1 MDEWSESLKLYN
13 PRHTLYAMGILT
25 DLFLQIQI
33 HILKPA
39 LGLQLPGG
47 KIDKCSS
54 ICLSVHQSGRPSFL
68 SITNHILSII
78 LHRRRKVLNIGGGR
92 GARFRILGGGGA
104 RGDKLFAGCK
114 LIGAPAPNHCQII
127 AFLTL
132 KTDNIAKLKI
142 EIIKSILLEIPSN
155 KIKGTYVKLVHL

>member
-1 MDEWSESLKLYN
+1 MDEWSESLKLYT

-25 DLFLQIQI
+25 DLFLQIQV

-68 SITNHILSII
+68 SIINHILSII
-78 LHRRRKVLNIGGGR
+78 LHRRRKVLNIGGG
-92 GARFRILGGGGA
+92 GGKVQNIGGGGE
-104 RGDKLFAGCK
+104 GGQ
-114 LIGAPAPNHCQII
+114 GGPNFSL
-127 AFLTL
+127 AV
-132 KTDNIAKLKI
+132 N
-142 EIIKSILLEIPSN
+142 
-155 KIKGTYVKLVHL
+155 

>member
-1 MDEWSESLKLYN
+1 MDEWSESLKLYT
-13 PRHTLYAMGILT
+13 PRHTLYVMGILT
-25 DLFLQIQI
+25 ALLLQIQI

-54 ICLSVHQSGRPSFL
+54 ICLSVHQSGRLSFL

-92 GARFRILGGGGA
+92 GARFRILGGGGE
-104 RGDKLFAGCK
+104 GG
-114 LIGAPAPNHCQII
+114 G
-127 AFLTL
+127 
-132 KTDNIAKLKI
+132 
-142 EIIKSILLEIPSN
+142 
-155 KIKGTYVKLVHL
+155 KGGQTFRWL

>member
-1 MDEWSESLKLYN
+1 MKMLTHKQMSRKTDRQMDEWSESLKLYT

-54 ICLSVHQSGRPSFL
+54 ICLSVHHSGRSSFL

-78 LHRRRKVLNIGGGR
+78 LHRRRKVLNIGGRR
-92 GARFRILGGGGA
+92 GARFRILGGGA
-104 RGDKLFAGCK
+104 RGAKLFAGCK
-114 LIGAPAPNHCQII
+114 LIGAPAPNQCQII

-132 KTDNIAKLKI
+132 KTDNIAKLRI
-142 EIIKSILLEIPSN
+142 EIKSILLEIP
-155 KIKGTYVKLVHL
+155 

>member
-1 MDEWSESLKLYN
+1 MDEWSESLKLYT

-25 DLFLQIQI
+25 ELFLQIQI

-39 LGLQLPGG
+39 LGIQLPGG

-78 LHRRRKVLNIGGGR
+78 LHRRRKVLNTGGGR
-92 GARFRILGGGGA
+92 GARFRILGGGGGGGGGGA
-104 RGDKLFAGCK
+104 RG
-114 LIGAPAPNHCQII
+114 PNFSL
-127 AFLTL
+127 AV
-132 KTDNIAKLKI
+132 N
-142 EIIKSILLEIPSN
+142 
-155 KIKGTYVKLVHL
+155 